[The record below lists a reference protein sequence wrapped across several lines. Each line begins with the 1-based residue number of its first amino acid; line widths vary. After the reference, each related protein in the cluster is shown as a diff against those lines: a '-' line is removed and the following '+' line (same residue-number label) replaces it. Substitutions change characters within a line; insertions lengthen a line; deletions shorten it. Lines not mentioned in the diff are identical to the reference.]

1 MDGTEQWGVVQGAE
15 RRKIETR
22 IGALDLLELLLGFL
36 HVLHADGGGGAFVRV
51 PFLHINWTGS
61 SGILSIEYVLT
72 LEQNNSIHV
81 FARIKILTRTK
92 K

>member
-36 HVLHADGGGGAFVRV
+36 HVLHAAGGRAFVRV
-51 PFLHINWTGS
+51 PFLHSDWTES
-61 SGILSIEYVLT
+61 FGIPVSL
-72 LEQNNSIHV
+72 N
-81 FARIKILTRTK
+81 
-92 K
+92 